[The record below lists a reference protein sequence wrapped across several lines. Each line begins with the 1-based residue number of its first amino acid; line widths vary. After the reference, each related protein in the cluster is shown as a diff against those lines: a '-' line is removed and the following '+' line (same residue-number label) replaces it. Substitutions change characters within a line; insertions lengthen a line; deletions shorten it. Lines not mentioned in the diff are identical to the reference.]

1 MGVEQH
7 IRRGHHTAV
16 EQLFR
21 QLRRYGGKPRRLFIV
36 QYVRP
41 DAGAAEL
48 QNNAGIHRQRDFT
61 MDHSVSFRRRWAGGT
76 ATIIPPPAAVVKR
89 TLPFT
94 LWTDLR
100 YKEPP
105 SVEVTKGGIS
115 TDINRSINWN
125 LSTCYAFSYHIN
137 TSQHFSD

>member
-1 MGVEQH
+1 MLGE
-7 IRRGHHTAV
+7 T
-16 EQLFR
+16 
-21 QLRRYGGKPRRLFIV
+21 
-36 QYVRP
+36 
-41 DAGAAEL
+41 AGAGTH
-48 QNNAGIHRQRDFT
+48 QSKSKKG
-61 MDHSVSFRRRWAGGT
+61 HSF
-76 ATIIPPPAAVVKR
+76 
-89 TLPFT
+89 LPFYF
-94 LWTDLR
+94 WTDLR